1 MWYNLDQGLNEGGL
15 VVRTLFSFFA
25 ALHVGDSKLFLLI
38 NRRFR
43 CGMLDTIMSRL
54 THLGGAFFSIFICFI
69 LIFLNFRT
77 SRQPAIEALAA
88 LTLSQVFVQLL
99 KRKIGRLRPYLAMED
114 IVVQKP
120 LFDNSFPSG
129 HTTAG
134 YALASIFA
142 LNYPFLTFPL
152 FGMATVIGFSRT
164 YLGFHYPLDVAF
176 GAMLGG
182 GTAFTVHHF
191 VFI

>member
-1 MWYNLDQGLNEGGL
+1 MRALLA
-15 VVRTLFSFFA
+15 FFA

-43 CGMLDTIMSRL
+43 CDLLDTMMSRL
-54 THLGGAFFSIFICFI
+54 THLGGAFFSIFICLT

-88 LTLSQVFVQLL
+88 LTLSQILVQFL

-134 YALASIFA
+134 YALASIFS

-152 FGMATVIGFSRT
+152 LGMATIIGFSRT
-164 YLGFHYPLDVAF
+164 YLGFHYPLDVAV
-176 GAMLGG
+176 GAVLGG